1 MSRRPANVAVSDDLN
16 TPKTSCPDSTSEQED
31 LHIPKGMVAVTAA
44 SSAKGKLT
52 LVFRRL
58 PASDVHN
65 WRNYP
70 EQTESLSFEEWCC
83 RVVTDLRRAGRV
95 AMVVYGIRKGLTV
108 CQVIAN
114 ELEHVTFLSQLQQE
128 ATNDE

>member
-16 TPKTSCPDSTSEQED
+16 TPETSCPDSTSEQED

-95 AMVVYGIRKGLTV
+95 AMVVYGVRKGLTV

-114 ELEHVTFLSQLQQE
+114 EVPYIASLAKTQE
-128 ATNDE
+128 DTNDE